1 MSLEIVSLIMTT
13 VVVFEY
19 LIGRGY
25 KQVVFFSW
33 NNLSHA
39 KYFRYITSLDSNV
52 DRRLHVEHAYRG
64 KKPMLHVEHAY
75 RGKKPIFSI
84 FT

>member
-25 KQVVFFSW
+25 KQVVFF
-33 NNLSHA
+33 LGTT
-39 KYFRYITSLDSNV
+39 FLM
-52 DRRLHVEHAYRG
+52 
-64 KKPMLHVEHAY
+64 P
-75 RGKKPIFSI
+75 SI
-84 FT
+84 